1 MSKRT
6 YDDIQDSEEGVIE
19 DNNNSDKLTDVPEN
33 DSNST
38 SEELNE
44 FNKNNNNNNN
54 KYEERCYKCSECS
67 KGFVQKSS
75 LTRHKQTH
83 LKEKPWC
90 CDYKNCN
97 KRFKLKEYLEAHKRS
112 HYKSAYE
119 TLSTTTTA
127 TTAATAAAANS
138 SACLNT
144 MLLNELQVSLLRS
157 SATYHEQLLR
167 LEHREQQLVIALQE
181 CSVALDKSVH
191 LLKECVGVA
200 NIPLDVMVIAKKFSP
215 M

>member
-6 YDDIQDSEEGVIE
+6 YEDILDTDEGITE
-19 DNNNSDKLTDVPEN
+19 DNNSSDKLTDIAEN
-33 DSNST
+33 DSTGCST
-38 SEELNE
+38 SEEVNDLN
-44 FNKNNNNNNN
+44 KNN
-54 KYEERCYKCSECS
+54 KYEEKCFKCSVCLKE
-67 KGFVQKSS
+67 FVQKSS
-75 LTRHKQTH
+75 LTRHNQTH
-83 LKEKPWC
+83 LKEKPWI
-90 CDYKNCN
+90 CDFKNCG

-119 TLSTTTTA
+119 TLSTTTA
-127 TTAATAAAANS
+127 TTTAAAANS
-138 SACLNT
+138 SVCLNT

-167 LEHREQQLVIALQE
+167 LEHREQQLMNALQE

-200 NIPLDVMVIAKKFSP
+200 NIPLDLMVIAKKFSQI
-215 M
+215 